1 MKHQSYRESFKIRAN
16 EVDHDGNATLPAI
29 CNLLQEVAGNHALLL
44 NFDITDLFKKNLT
57 WVLHRLHVKV
67 LRYPKWREEIVVE
80 TWPSRGDALRAYRDF
95 KITNIEGEVLAL
107 SLSYWMMINLENRRP
122 VRMPEEVLNMSFRE
136 DHTLDVKNDRIKLTV
151 DLMPCA
157 QFKVRKADLDM
168 NHHVNNVNYI
178 QWMCDSL
185 PENAGNISELD
196 VQFLMEA
203 LLDDT
208 IECSYHPIQ
217 QNEVAFQILNAV
229 SGNKL
234 AVGLGKTSD

>member
-1 MKHQSYRESFKIRAN
+1 MDNNTYKESFKIRAN
-16 EVDHDGNATLPAI
+16 EVDHDGEATLPAL

-67 LRYPKWREEIVVE
+67 FRYPKWREEIEIE

-95 KITNIEGEVLAL
+95 RITNKDGEVLAV

-122 VRMPEEVLNMSFRE
+122 TRMPAEVLDMSFRD
-136 DHTLDVKNDRIKLTV
+136 DHTLEVRNDRIKLS
-151 DLMPCA
+151 DELMPCA

-168 NHHVNNVNYI
+168 NNHVNNVNYI
-178 QWMCDSL
+178 QWMCDAIPDDNSKL
-185 PENAGNISELD
+185 HEMD

-203 LLDDT
+203 LRGET
-208 IECSYHPIQ
+208 IECAYHPNADGSIS
-217 QNEVAFQILNAV
+217 FQIQNTV

-234 AVGLGKTSD
+234 AVAMGS